1 MSGTKMVWSVKLDPD
16 TADELESI
24 AESLGW
30 TKQRL
35 MQLMIDHFLAS
46 RSDLYYRLMEYDKN
60 QMTEEEDE

>member
-1 MSGTKMVWSVKLDPD
+1 MSSTKMVWSVKLDPD

-46 RSDLYYRLMEYDKN
+46 RSDLYYRLMGYDK
-60 QMTEEEDE
+60 TEEEDE

>member
-1 MSGTKMVWSVKLDPD
+1 MSITKMVWSVKLDPD

-46 RSDLYYRLMEYDKN
+46 RSDLYYRLMGYDK
-60 QMTEEEDE
+60 TEEEDE